1 MISMGVGKK
10 YLEMFLEDGRRQT
23 IEHQKRE
30 ESQGLLEY
38 PDRRIKPV
46 VYTMISSRI
55 RIGAWDF
62 PKWKHANPLYN
73 EKGGIMAA
81 KLIVYAN
88 EADRRILFIHYARSI
103 YVTKGLD
110 GLSCVL

>member
-1 MISMGVGKK
+1 MGVGEK
-10 YLEMFLEDGRRQT
+10 YLVFLEDGRPQT

-30 ESQGLLEY
+30 EIQGLLEY
-38 PDRRIKPV
+38 PDRRIKPI

-62 PKWKHANPLYN
+62 LKWKHANPVYN
-73 EKGGIMAA
+73 EKGGIIAA

-88 EADRRILFIHYARSI
+88 EADRQILFIHYARSI

-110 GLSCVL
+110 GLSCVLR

>member
-1 MISMGVGKK
+1 MGVGEK
-10 YLEMFLEDGRRQT
+10 YLEVFLEDGRRQT

-30 ESQGLLEY
+30 EIQGLLEY
-38 PDRRIKPV
+38 PERRIKPI

-55 RIGAWDF
+55 RIDAWDF
-62 PKWKHANPLYN
+62 LKWKHANPLYN

-110 GLSCVL
+110 GLSCVLR